1 MFALLDSLPGLSV
14 VSVGHRPSLL
24 EFHDTKLKLAS
35 NGFTIESTGSPRA
48 RREHVEHV
56 EHMEHVEGKDVQRKS
71 GVADRVSGVQGGKM

>member
-35 NGFTIESTGSPRA
+35 SGFTIESTDSPRA

-56 EHMEHVEGKDVQRKS
+56 EGKDVQRKS
-71 GVADRVSGVQGGKM
+71 GAADRVSGVQGGKM